1 MCCFFFLPLPSE
13 HVSASLDRLESEQ
26 RLHSSALALHAL
38 YPSLKRLA
46 TAAHP
51 YLVAQMQA
59 VDAGAA
65 LAAAQKALSELAG
78 AATGAGKKANKKA
91 ASAAA
96 GSTAGA
102 PAASAFSNDDV
113 VKPVLG
119 AVDWAS
125 AGLVR
130 YPPLVCLSLACLS
143 N

>member
-1 MCCFFFLPLPSE
+1 
-13 HVSASLDRLESEQ
+13 VSAALGKLESEQ
-26 RLHSSALALHAL
+26 RLHTSALALHAL

-51 YLVAQMQA
+51 YLTAHVQA
-59 VDAGAA
+59 VDTGAS
-65 LAAAQKALSELAG
+65 LAAAQKALSDLAG
-78 AATGAGKKANKKA
+78 AAAGAGKKANKKA

-96 GSTAGA
+96 GAAVGA
-102 PAASAFSNDDV
+102 PVASAFSNDDV

-130 YPPLVCLSLACLS
+130 SPALVVRLLCAPLTRLVALFDDRCPP
-143 N
+143 